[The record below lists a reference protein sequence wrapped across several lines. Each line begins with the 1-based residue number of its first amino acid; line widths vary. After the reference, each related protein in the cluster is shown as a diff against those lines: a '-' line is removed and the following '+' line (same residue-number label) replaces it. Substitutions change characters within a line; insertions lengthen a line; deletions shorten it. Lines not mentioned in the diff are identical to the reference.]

1 MELFVKMSLL
11 YYGLAF
17 WPRHFYKKKSI
28 MKKILTT
35 SAFLLIGGFLLAQ
48 SRSKDEGAINKQV
61 DAMIYSWNNH
71 NYDDLKNYTTE
82 DTDWVNVVGMWWKGR
97 KESQYA
103 HQVYHNTIFKESAM
117 EKKSVSIRFVTKD
130 VAIAHV
136 LLHGNGFTDPAGK
149 KFEASDGLATLV
161 YVKQNG
167 QWLMT
172 AGENVTIVPEVQ
184 QFDPVKQM
192 PKD

>member
-1 MELFVKMSLL
+1 
-11 YYGLAF
+11 
-17 WPRHFYKKKSI
+17 
-28 MKKILTT
+28 MKKALTT
-35 SAFLLIGGFLLAQ
+35 TLFLLVGGFILAQ
-48 SRSKDEGAINKQV
+48 DRTENEAAINKQV

-82 DTDWVNVVGMWWKGR
+82 YIDWVNVVGMWWKGR

-103 HQVYHNTIFKESAM
+103 HQLYHNTIFQKSVA
-117 EKKSVSIRFVTKD
+117 EKKSVTIRFITKD

-136 LLHGNGFTDPAGK
+136 LQHLSGDVILPDGK
-149 KFEASDGLATLV
+149 KAVPTDTMGTFV

-167 QWLMT
+167 KWLLT
-172 AGENVTIVPEVQ
+172 SGINVSIDKEAQ

-192 PKD
+192 PKN

>member
-1 MELFVKMSLL
+1 
-11 YYGLAF
+11 
-17 WPRHFYKKKSI
+17 
-28 MKKILTT
+28 MKKIVTT
-35 SAFLLIGGFLLAQ
+35 TVFLLIGGLILAQ
-48 SRSKDEGAINKQV
+48 NHTKEEAAINARV
-61 DAMIYSWNNH
+61 DAMIYSWNHH

-82 DTDWVNVVGMWWKGR
+82 NTDWVNVVGMWWKGR

-103 HQVYHNTIFKESAM
+103 HQEYHNTIFKTSVC

-136 LLHGNGFTDPAGK
+136 ILHFSDPHPVPLPDGK
-149 KFEASDGLATLV
+149 EPPGPHDDLSTLV

-167 QWLMT
+167 KWLMT
-172 AGENVTIVPEVQ
+172 AGENVHIDQNAQ

-192 PKD
+192 PKN